1 MRKFV
6 IPAISLA
13 ALAASG
19 FAVAQTTEQPT
30 TQPTAEQCAADPKM
44 AGCPGVTE
52 NAPAM
57 PSGSDQNAAEQ
68 PAQPSDTQTGQTTQP
83 TDQPA
88 ADTQTG
94 QTTQPTDQPA
104 DTQTGQTT
112 QPTDQQQPSVAEQAP
127 VEVPADLTVTN
138 IDGGKAILASNFI
151 GSTVY
156 STTNENV
163 GDINDLIFDADSK
176 VNAAV
181 IGVGGFL
188 GMGEK
193 DVAVP
198 LDKITMTKD
207 ENGSNK
213 FVISATRE
221 QLEAAPAFDK
231 TRLVMGD
238 QAAPAQPAQ

>member
-1 MRKFV
+1 MRKFL

-19 FAVAQTTEQPT
+19 FAVAQTTTDQPT
-30 TQPTAEQCAADPKM
+30 QNQPTAEQCAADPQL
-44 AGCPGVTE
+44 AGCPGTTG

-57 PSGSDQNAAEQ
+57 PSGTDQNSAEQ
-68 PAQPSDTQTGQTTQP
+68 PAQPSDTQTGQGTTEQQP
-83 TDQPA
+83 G
-88 ADTQTG
+88 DTQTG
-94 QTTQPTDQPA
+94 QGT
-104 DTQTGQTT
+104 
-112 QPTDQQQPSVAEQAP
+112 TDQQQPSVAEQPP
-127 VEVPADLTVTN
+127 VQAPADLTATN
-138 IDGGKAILASNFI
+138 IDASKAILASSFI

-156 STTNENV
+156 STANENV
-163 GDINDLIFDADSK
+163 GDINDLVFDAEAK
-176 VNAAV
+176 INAAV

-198 LDKITMTKD
+198 LNKITMTKD
-207 ENGSNK
+207 ENGVNK

-221 QLEAAPAFDK
+221 ELDAAPAFDK

-238 QAAPAQPAQ
+238 QAPAQPAQ